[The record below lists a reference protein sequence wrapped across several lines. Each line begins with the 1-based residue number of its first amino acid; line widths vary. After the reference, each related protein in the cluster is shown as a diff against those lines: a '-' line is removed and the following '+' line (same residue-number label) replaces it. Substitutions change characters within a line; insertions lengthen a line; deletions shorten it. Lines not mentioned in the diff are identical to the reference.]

1 MINLYALGGQNKH
14 SCFNMNVYE
23 NYFFEFENKRIL
35 TLILTV
41 FLIMGKYLPSFV
53 VTLATYCAATRCIP

>member
-1 MINLYALGGQNKH
+1 MINLRVLRGQNKH

-35 TLILTV
+35 IPILTV
-41 FLIMGKYLPSFV
+41 FLKLGKYLPHSV
-53 VTLATYCAATRCIP
+53 LALASYCAATRCIA